1 MECYFIS
8 SREREKMGQ
17 TRKSTAYAGNVRF
30 TPQSS
35 PTEVSFAK
43 SEKCQNP
50 PSNGRSGKCISRVR
64 LVAKPENWAMSGRR
78 LLSDAEVIA
87 ANEGFFRD
95 PASARRRA
103 VLRETIAA
111 FQRQDPP
118 DRYHRLAATNLAH
131 WRAERKA
138 PQPSSQVQV
147 HAGDWG
153 EVTRHMTARYGL
165 CFAVLNMAN
174 PYVPGGAYVEG
185 AIAQEEN
192 MFRRTDCHFSINED
206 EYNSIADR
214 YLPEMT
220 RLLSAHDGVVYLDK
234 DRPRACI
241 RGPENRGSANLG
253 YEWLPDQQVFPF
265 FELRAAAQ
273 DLRDGS
279 TFDPCEARRRI
290 AAQLDTLHK
299 HGLRHAVLS
308 AFGCGAFRNP
318 ADRVAAIYRDE
329 IAARVEHFDV
339 IAFAIFAP
347 GYGPDNYTPF
357 ARLMGD
363 SK

>member
-1 MECYFIS
+1 M
-8 SREREKMGQ
+8 
-17 TRKSTAYAGNVRF
+17 
-30 TPQSS
+30 P
-35 PTEVSFAK
+35 
-43 SEKCQNP
+43 
-50 PSNGRSGKCISRVR
+50 
-64 LVAKPENWAMSGRR
+64 GRR

-87 ANEGFFRD
+87 ANAGFFGD
-95 PASARRRA
+95 PASVRRRA

-111 FQRQDPP
+111 FESQDPP
-118 DRYHRLAATNLAH
+118 DRYHRLAAANLAH
-131 WRAERKA
+131 WRAERQA
-138 PQPSSQVQV
+138 PEASCKVQV

-153 EVTRHMTARYGL
+153 EVTRHMTARYGI

-174 PYVPGGAYVEG
+174 AYVPGGAYIEG

-192 MFRRTDCHFSINED
+192 MFRRTDCHFRIDAD
-206 EYNSIADR
+206 EYDVTTDR

-220 RLLSAHDGVVYLDK
+220 RLLSAHDGMVYLDK
-234 DRPRACI
+234 DRPRVCI
-241 RGPENRGSANLG
+241 RGPEERASANMG
-253 YEWLPDQQVFPF
+253 YRWLPNEQVFPF

-279 TFDPCEARRRI
+279 AFEPGDARRRI
-290 AAQLDTLHK
+290 AAQLDTLRN

-329 IAARVEHFDV
+329 IAARAEHFDV

-357 ARLMGD
+357 ARLIGK
-363 SK
+363 SQ